1 MKFDK
6 RKDINPKYL
15 LLACTIICIGLLFA
29 SYFAMD
35 KVAAVKNITVK
46 LITPIQNGIN
56 QIGLWTDS
64 KLENL
69 KEIEALNA
77 ENEALKAELEQYK
90 EDLTQ
95 FQNRQNELEELQA
108 LYNLDEQYPD
118 YNKTAANVFAKDAS
132 SWFANF
138 YIDKGSD
145 DGMFEGANVMCGGGL
160 AGIITECHSDY
171 SKVRAIIDDNS
182 NVSARIMPS
191 NALCTVE
198 GSLSQYENGYLIV
211 KNIDKDASVSV
222 GDKVV
227 TSTIS
232 DRYHSGIIIGYV
244 AETVNDTN
252 NLTMTAYITPA
263 VDFNSISNVLII
275 TDEKKS
281 VTDAEE

>member
-1 MKFDK
+1 MKIDR

-15 LLACTIICIGLLFA
+15 LLTCTIICIGVFIA

-35 KVAAVKNITVK
+35 KVAAVKNITIK

-64 KLENL
+64 KMENL
-69 KEIEALNA
+69 KQIEELNA
-77 ENEALKAELEQYK
+77 ENAALRAELEQYK
-90 EDLTQ
+90 EELTQ
-95 FQNRQNELEELQA
+95 FQNRQNELQELQA
-108 LYNLDEQYPD
+108 LYDLDEQYPD
-118 YNKTAANVFAKDAS
+118 YNKTAANVYAKDAS

-138 YIDKGSD
+138 YIDKGLD
-145 DGMFEGANVMCGGGL
+145 DGLFEGANVMCDGGL

-191 NALCTVE
+191 NALCAVE
-198 GSLSQYENGYLIV
+198 GNLSQYENGYLLV

-232 DRYHSGIIIGYV
+232 DRYHPGLIIGYV
-244 AETVNDTN
+244 TETVNDTN

-263 VDFNSISNVLII
+263 VDFNNISNVLII
-275 TDEKKS
+275 TDQKKS
-281 VTDAEE
+281 VTEE

>member
-6 RKDINPKYL
+6 RKDISPKYL
-15 LLACTIICIGLLFA
+15 LLTCTIICIGLLFA

-35 KVAAVKNITVK
+35 KVAAVKNVAIKV
-46 LITPIQNGIN
+46 ITPIQNGIN

-69 KEIEALNA
+69 KKIEALTA
-77 ENEALKAELEQYK
+77 ENDSLKQEIAEYKDDITAL
-90 EDLTQ
+90 
-95 FQNRQNELEELQA
+95 QNRQNELIELQS
-108 LYNLDEQYPD
+108 LYQLDEQYPD

-132 SWFANF
+132 SWFSTF
-138 YIDKGSD
+138 YIDKGTNN
-145 DGMFEGANVMCGGGL
+145 GLFEGANVMCDSGL
-160 AGIITECHSDY
+160 AGIITECHKDY
-171 SKVRAIIDDNS
+171 SKVRAIIDDSS

-198 GSLSQYENGYLIV
+198 GNLAQYDNGYLLA
-211 KNIDKDASVSV
+211 KDIDKDANVSV

-232 DRYHSGIIIGYV
+232 DRYHPGLVIGYV
-244 AETVNDTN
+244 SDISYDTN

-263 VDFNSISNVLII
+263 VNFDNISNVLII
-275 TDEKKS
+275 TDEKQSIVEK
-281 VTDAEE
+281 

>member
-6 RKDINPKYL
+6 RKDISPKYL
-15 LLACTIICIGLLFA
+15 LLACTVICVGLLFA

-35 KVAAVKNITVK
+35 KVAAIKNATVK

-69 KEIEALNA
+69 KEIEELTA
-77 ENEALKAELEQYK
+77 ENDLLKQEIAQYK
-90 EDLTQ
+90 EDITAL
-95 FQNRQNELEELQA
+95 QNRQNELLELQK
-108 LYNLDEQYPD
+108 LYSLDEQYPD
-118 YNKTAANVFAKDAS
+118 YEKTAANVFSKDAS
-132 SWFANF
+132 SWFSTF
-138 YIDKGSD
+138 YIDKGEN
-145 DGMFEGANVMCGGGL
+145 DGLFVGANVMCDGGL
-160 AGIITECHSDY
+160 AGIITECNSDY
-171 SKVRAIIDDNS
+171 SKVRAIIDDSS

-198 GSLSQYENGYLIV
+198 GNLAQYENGYLLAV
-211 KNIDKDASVSV
+211 DIDKDANVSV

-232 DRYHSGIIIGYV
+232 DRFHSGLIIGYV
-244 AETVNDTN
+244 SDISYDTN

-263 VDFNSISNVLII
+263 VNFDNISNVLII
-275 TDEKKS
+275 TDKKMS
-281 VTDAEE
+281 VTDK

>member
-6 RKDINPKYL
+6 RKDISPKYL

-35 KVAAVKNITVK
+35 KVAAIKNATIKV
-46 LITPIQNGIN
+46 ITPIQNGIN

-69 KEIEALNA
+69 KQIEALTA
-77 ENEALKAELEQYK
+77 ENELLKQEIAQYK
-90 EDLTQ
+90 EDITAL
-95 FQNRQNELEELQA
+95 QNRQNELLELQS
-108 LYNLDEQYPD
+108 LYSLDEQYPD
-118 YNKTAANVFAKDAS
+118 YKKTAANVFSKDAS
-132 SWFANF
+132 SWFSTF
-138 YIDKGSD
+138 YIDKGED
-145 DGMFEGANVMCGGGL
+145 DGLFAGANVMCDGGL
-160 AGIITECHSDY
+160 AGIITECNSDY
-171 SKVRAIIDDNS
+171 SKVRAIIDDSS

-198 GSLSQYENGYLIV
+198 GNLAQYENGYLLAV
-211 KNIDKDASVSV
+211 DIDKDANVSV

-232 DRYHSGIIIGYV
+232 DRFHSGLIIGYV
-244 AETVNDTN
+244 SDISYDTN

-263 VDFNSISNVLII
+263 VNFDNISNVLII
-275 TDEKKS
+275 TDKKIS
-281 VTDAEE
+281 VTDK

>member
-1 MKFDK
+1 MRFDK
-6 RKDINPKYL
+6 RKDISPKYL

-35 KVAAVKNITVK
+35 KVAAVKNVAIKV
-46 LITPIQNGIN
+46 ITPIQNGIN

-69 KEIEALNA
+69 KEIEALTA
-77 ENEALKAELEQYK
+77 ENDSLKQEIAEYK
-90 EDLTQ
+90 EDITAL
-95 FQNRQNELEELQA
+95 QNRQSELLELQS
-108 LYNLDEQYPD
+108 LYQLDEQYPD

-132 SWFANF
+132 SWFSTF
-138 YIDKGSD
+138 YIDKGEN
-145 DGMFEGANVMCGGGL
+145 DGLFEGANVMCDGGL
-160 AGIITECHSDY
+160 AGIITECHKDY
-171 SKVRAIIDDNS
+171 SKVRAIIDDSS

-198 GSLSQYENGYLIV
+198 GNLAQYDNGYLLAME
-211 KNIDKDASVSV
+211 IDKDANVSV

-232 DRYHSGIIIGYV
+232 DRYHPGLVIGYV
-244 AETVNDTN
+244 SDLSYDTN

-263 VDFNSISNVLII
+263 VNFDNISNVLII
-275 TDEKKS
+275 TDEKQSIVDK
-281 VTDAEE
+281 

>member
-6 RKDINPKYL
+6 RKDISPKYL
-15 LLACTIICIGLLFA
+15 LLACTVICVGLLFA

-35 KVAAVKNITVK
+35 KVAAIKNATVK

-69 KEIEALNA
+69 KEIEALTA
-77 ENEALKAELEQYK
+77 ENDLLKQEIAQYK
-90 EDLTQ
+90 EDITAL
-95 FQNRQNELEELQA
+95 QNRQNELLELQK
-108 LYNLDEQYPD
+108 LYSLDEQYPD
-118 YNKTAANVFAKDAS
+118 YEKTAANVFSKDAS
-132 SWFANF
+132 SWFSTF
-138 YIDKGSD
+138 YIDKGEN
-145 DGMFEGANVMCGGGL
+145 DGLFVGANVMCEGGL
-160 AGIITECHSDY
+160 AGIITECNSDY
-171 SKVRAIIDDNS
+171 SKVRAIIDDSS

-198 GSLSQYENGYLIV
+198 GNLAQYENGYLLAV
-211 KNIDKDASVSV
+211 DIDKDANVSV

-232 DRYHSGIIIGYV
+232 DRFHSGLIIGYV
-244 AETVNDTN
+244 SDISYDTN

-263 VDFNSISNVLII
+263 VNFDNISNVLII
-275 TDEKKS
+275 TDKKMS
-281 VTDAEE
+281 VTDK